1 MAWGKGKKEKRAMPD
16 TLAANMLAAGYEPRS
31 MMTRR
36 PLPYLSP
43 EEALTHPMVQRCVAI
58 GAIISASRPSPR
70 FSRFESD
77 PASPF
82 NGSAISE
89 NVFEFRDIMPNSL
102 NAQAGR

>member
-1 MAWGKGKKEKRAMPD
+1 MISYITASWQSV
-16 TLAANMLAAGYEPRS
+16 LFFS
-31 MMTRR
+31 MIAIII
-36 PLPYLSP
+36 LFSIGL
-43 EEALTHPMVQRCVAI
+43 AI

-102 NAQAGR
+102 NAQAGRSPYFRPGSSISGDPFIH